1 MKSIFDKSNIKLFL
15 FTFLWTIAGIVL
27 AFFWGFGWFFL
38 MLTLRRIVT
47 YIPPLRRKLR
57 EFIYGSG
64 LEMDSK
70 NGSPTLK
77 MASQILTGI
86 ITVSWIGLTIF
97 AFLKINIPLITIFE
111 SILYTK

>member
-27 AFFWGFGWFFL
+27 AFFWGLGWFFL

-47 YIPPLRRKLR
+47 NVPPLRRKLR
-57 EFIYGSG
+57 EFIYGPG

-70 NGSPTLK
+70 DVSPPLR
-77 MASQILTGI
+77 MASQIMAGI

-97 AFLKINIPLITIFE
+97 VFLRINIPLITIFV
-111 SILYTK
+111 SIFNSK

>member
-1 MKSIFDKSNIKLFL
+1 
-15 FTFLWTIAGIVL
+15 
-27 AFFWGFGWFFL
+27 
-38 MLTLRRIVT
+38 
-47 YIPPLRRKLR
+47 
-57 EFIYGSG
+57 
-64 LEMDSK
+64 MDSK